1 MRLHPTRHVH
11 LGRVDFKPTLGRVA
25 HHESCTAHI
34 GDIGNGFFG
43 SQAMGDF
50 HQGAF
55 GVAIQQQVRFG
66 VNQNSA
72 AHLVLPIVVM
82 RNAAQR
88 RFNATNDDGHIG
100 VSLTAALAVHQ
111 HTAVGS
117 LTTDTTCG
125 VSVITAD
132 FSISGVAVDHGI
144 HIARGHAIKQ
154 IGFA

>member
-1 MRLHPTRHVH
+1 MRH
-11 LGRVDFKPTLGRVA
+11 
-25 HHESCTAHI
+25 
-34 GDIGNGFFG
+34 
-43 SQAMGDF
+43 F

-55 GVAIQQQVRFG
+55 GVAIQQQICFS
-66 VNQNSA
+66 VNQNGA

-88 RFNATNDDGHIG
+88 RFNATNDDGHIR

-117 LTTDTTCG
+117 LAAYTPCG

-132 FSISGVAVDHGI
+132 FSISGVAVDHGV
-144 HIARGHAIKQ
+144 HVSCCHAIKQ